1 MLQSWKRSEGEG
13 RLSRNAEGNFLIEQ
27 PGYRVRRNMQDA
39 YQDQL
44 ETALEIYKNDLSN
57 LNLK

>member
-1 MLQSWKRSEGEG
+1 MLQSWKRSEG
-13 RLSRNAEGNFLIEQ
+13 RLSRNAEGSFLIEQ